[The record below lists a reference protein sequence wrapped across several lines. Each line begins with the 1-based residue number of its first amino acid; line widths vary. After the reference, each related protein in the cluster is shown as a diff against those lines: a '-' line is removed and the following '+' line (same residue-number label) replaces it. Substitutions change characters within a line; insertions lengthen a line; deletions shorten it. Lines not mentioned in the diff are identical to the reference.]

1 MATALDVAKY
11 VLEQQGRITT
21 LKLEKLVYYA
31 QAWSVADG
39 QPIFADPVK
48 AWEQG
53 PVVPPLFHA
62 HKSMRYVDADRLG
75 GDSAALSPAEVDTI
89 DYMLAF
95 YGDLPAPYLRA
106 LTHHEKP
113 WKDAREAGE
122 RRGHASPL
130 ISVQAMRAFYRG
142 KTPEQ
147 LNADF
152 QLAVA
157 SRLMDKHAEALA
169 RLAQ

>member
-1 MATALDVAKY
+1 M
-11 VLEQQGRITT
+11 TT

-31 QAWSVADG
+31 QAWSVAEG
-39 QPIFADPVK
+39 QPIFAEPVK

-62 HKSMRYVDADRLG
+62 HKSMRHVDAGRLG
-75 GDSAALSPAEVDTI
+75 GYSSALSPAEVDTI

-95 YGDLPAPYLRA
+95 YGGLPAAYLRA

-113 WKDAREAGE
+113 WKEAREAGE
-122 RRGHASPL
+122 RRGHARPL
-130 ISVQAMRAFYRG
+130 ITVPAMRAFYRG

-147 LNADF
+147 LNAEF
-152 QLAVA
+152 QLAIA
-157 SRLMDKHAEALA
+157 SKLMDKHAVALA
-169 RLAQ
+169 RLAL